1 MIMNIKKIGMSV
13 CTTVLALS
21 LIAPIDASAILLG
34 NKADPTDANS
44 RAVVK
49 MHNIINE
56 NTEEGLARTT
66 SEVCSGV
73 LIAPKWI
80 LTSGS
85 CAGNFDPKNKKDW
98 IQNSVITVGPDVETG
113 EKVVP
118 AAVHSAISDKGL
130 DFGLIEL
137 KEPAKTIPAKL
148 ATENKELK
156 RGTLLDLYGW
166 GASIME
172 TVNDEGDAVYT
183 RNKVDTNKAEI
194 TSPEWINEKPGYKNQ
209 NTENFPN
216 SNIKMLGRAK
226 AVEADEGGPL
236 FHNGS
241 VYAILSTGYNTN
253 PAFWNPEDKIIKDQ
267 TQTGMGFIAPVYAVN
282 DWISSKTGI
291 NIKENNAS
299 IDEKLS
305 DKSFNFKKDNGSE
318 DKKMDYYYY
327 NSVFKLDPDKDLI
340 PYKSEKNTIPK
351 GNSVNEDRS
360 QSSSNEEAVKD
371 TINKEISQPSEQEQ
385 NENNSNTVSDVN
397 GIEGRV
403 SSINTGIAS
412 LNNGNNDNTQGVISE
427 NSSSDRGGNNESHG
441 TAIRYENPEIPEIDE
456 NDIESTEN
464 LYKNRENKDKSV
476 EKDKSDRSSIN
487 DSQGYSEKKVDPTYQ
502 QSNRNISNNST
513 ILPQQNIVNSHQV
526 NGQYGPKVDTGGSID
541 NIWTKIANIF
551 K

>member
-1 MIMNIKKIGMSV
+1 MSIKKIGMTV
-13 CTTVLALS
+13 CTTVLAFS

-49 MHNIINE
+49 MHNIVNE

-80 LTSGS
+80 LTNGS

-137 KEPAKTIPAKL
+137 KEPAKTIPARI
-148 ATENKELK
+148 ATDNKELK

-166 GASIME
+166 GASMME

-241 VYAILSTGYNTN
+241 VYAILSTGYNTD
-253 PAFWNPEDKIIKDQ
+253 PDFWDPEDKIIKDQ

-305 DKSFNFKKDNGSE
+305 DKSFNFKKDDGSE

-327 NSVFKLDPDKDLI
+327 NSVFKIDPDKDLI

-351 GNSVNEDRS
+351 GISVNEDRS
-360 QSSSNEEAVKD
+360 QSSSNEESVKD
-371 TINKEISQPSEQEQ
+371 TTDKEVSQPSEQEQ
-385 NENNSNTVSDVN
+385 TENDPNSASNVN
-397 GIEGRV
+397 STEGRD
-403 SSINTGIAS
+403 SSINTGSSS
-412 LNNGNNDNTQGVISE
+412 LNNVNNDNTQDVIRE
-427 NSSSDRGGNNESHG
+427 NSSSDRGDNNESDRI
-441 TAIRYENPEIPEIDE
+441 AIRSENHEIPEIDE
-456 NDIESTEN
+456 NDIEPTDN
-464 LYKNRENKDKSV
+464 LYKNRENKDKGE
-476 EKDKSDRSSIN
+476 EKDKLSNSSIK
-487 DSQGYSEKKVDPTYQ
+487 DSQDSSVKKIDSTSQ
-502 QSNRNISNNST
+502 QSNRNVSNNST
-513 ILPQQNIVNSHQV
+513 ILPQPNIVNSHHV
-526 NGQYGPKVDTGGSID
+526 NGTYGPKVDTGGSVD
-541 NIWTKIANIF
+541 NIWTKVISYF